1 MARIWDALFNEGPKI
16 LFRVALALLKLE
28 EEALLRCDNAGEEG
42 GGVGWWWLGLWLP
55 KLGEEALVWCDNAGE
70 GGAGQRT

>member
-1 MARIWDALFNEGPKI
+1 MPALPLPLPFVRYLCLFATSVPSETVARIWDALFNEGPKI

-42 GGVGWWWLGLWLP
+42 ARR
-55 KLGEEALVWCDNAGE
+55 K
-70 GGAGQRT
+70 T

>member
-42 GGVGWWWLGLWLP
+42 VGKGRA
-55 KLGEEALVWCDNAGE
+55 LGEGVVIGAGAVEAGGGGIALVRQCG
-70 GGAGQRT
+70 